1 MTRSAATS
9 DVRTYVPDE
18 QTDAQI
24 VDFVRALKNAGGS
37 PPEVRPALV
46 SADGTRHEIPEAL
59 FDVLT
64 QVADAMDAG
73 MGVTVAP
80 MNALLTTQEAA
91 NFLGISRP
99 TLVRTL
105 ERGEVPMEKPGRH
118 RFVRLA
124 DLVEYQERQRNQTRD
139 ALEEMV
145 RDAEEAGLYDQTDR
159 LPPPT
164 R

>member
-1 MTRSAATS
+1 MTRSAAAS

-24 VDFVRALKNAGGS
+24 VDFVRALKKAGGS

-46 SADGTRHEIPEAL
+46 ADGTRHEIPRAL
-59 FDVLT
+59 FDVLI

-99 TLVRTL
+99 TLVRIL
-105 ERGEVPMEKPGRH
+105 DRGELAMEKPGRH

-139 ALEEMV
+139 ALEGMV
-145 RDAEEAGLYDQTDR
+145 RDAEQDGLYDKTDR
-159 LPPPT
+159 LPPLT